1 MHEKK
6 LKKIAIVILT
16 LMDAL
21 FLVIS
26 VLNWDMMLSICCFV
40 LAILLTYLYEDVGFG
55 EFYYGKRMRKEYREA
70 KRAARKEK
78 K

>member
-1 MHEKK
+1 MKENK
-6 LKKIAIVILT
+6 LKKVAFVILT

-26 VLNWDMMLSICCFV
+26 VLKWDMMLSICCFV

-55 EFYYGKRMRKEYREA
+55 EFYYGKKMRKEYREA
-70 KRAARKEK
+70 RRAARKEK
-78 K
+78 R

>member
-1 MHEKK
+1 MHENK
-6 LKKIAIVILT
+6 LKKIAFVILT

-26 VLNWDMMLSICCFV
+26 VLNWDMMLSICCFI

>member
-1 MHEKK
+1 MKENK
-6 LKKIAIVILT
+6 LKKVAFVILT

-26 VLNWDMMLSICCFV
+26 VLKWDMMLSICCFV

-55 EFYYGKRMRKEYREA
+55 EFYYGKKMRKEYREA
-70 KRAARKEK
+70 RRAARKEK